1 MKKKKITFF
10 DKLMLFVAIAAAI
23 CLCCGIF
30 AGKSDPRE
38 HIILA
43 FFGLAY
49 PFFLLGNLLILLYW
63 LLRKKWA
70 FAIVTILIICS
81 GWHTLIATFGFF
93 GNTGTNEKSSD
104 DFVRVMTY
112 NVHNFKPYG
121 DKITREV
128 KEKMLAVIR
137 EQNPDVICFQEFFTK
152 PKGPFDTVDSLKK
165 MLNTKH
171 YYFVPTLESS
181 TEAIGL
187 AIFSKYPIVNSGR
200 INFENSSGNE
210 SIYVDLKFKSQVFRV
225 YNVHFQ
231 SISFQEEDYSYL
243 DGVSKEIDLN
253 EASTKRILRM
263 IKSAF
268 LRRSEQVDV
277 MKDHLTSCTTP
288 YVIVGDFND
297 TPASYAVTKITDSLN
312 NAFIEKGQGLGRTYN
327 GKFPNFQIDY
337 IATTKD
343 FEVEN
348 YHIVKAKLS
357 DHFPVRSDIRLKI
370 TQP

>member
-253 EASTKRILRM
+253 KASTKRILRM

>member
-210 SIYVDLKFKSQVFRV
+210 SIYVDLKFKSHVFRV

-253 EASTKRILRM
+253 KASTKRILRM

-277 MKDHLTSCTTP
+277 IKDHLTSCTTP

>member
-1 MKKKKITFF
+1 MKKKNFTFF
-10 DKLMLFVAIAAAI
+10 DKLMLLIAIAAAI
-23 CLCCGIF
+23 SLFCGIL

-49 PFFLLGNLLILLYW
+49 PFILLGNLLILFYW
-63 LLRKKWA
+63 LLRKKWV
-70 FAIVTILIICS
+70 FSVITVLIIFS
-81 GWHTLIATFGFF
+81 GWQTLNATFGFF
-93 GNTGTNEKSSD
+93 GTAGSNEKATD
-104 DFVRVMTY
+104 DLVRVMTY
-112 NVHNFKPYG
+112 NVHNFTPYG
-121 DKITREV
+121 DKITEEV
-128 KEKMLAVIR
+128 KEQMLAVIR

-171 YYFVPTLESS
+171 YYFVPTLQSS

-210 SIYVDLKFKSQVFRV
+210 SIYVDLKLKSQVFRV
-225 YNVHFQ
+225 YNIHFQ
-231 SISFQEEDYSYL
+231 SISFQGEDYNYL
-243 DGVSKEIDLN
+243 DEVAKEIDLN
-253 EASTKRILRM
+253 KASTKRILRM

-268 LRRSEQVDV
+268 IKRSEQVDV
-277 MKDHLTSCTTP
+277 MKDHFQSCSTP
-288 YVIVGDFND
+288 YIIAGDFND
-297 TPASYAVTKITDSLN
+297 TPASYAVTKMTDSLN

-357 DHFPVRSDIRLKI
+357 DHFPVRSDVRLKT